1 MQRRSNAR
9 VFARRCTYV
18 VRKGDS
24 VDQIIDFLTS
34 KSLAE
39 MAADPRV
46 LFGTAVIFVLAVLFR
61 WKYVLIFLFA
71 IGATM
76 TVLRYTG
83 GGGSSELVVDRSMLL
98 FIGGTIVIAIVL
110 IYFLFIRD

>member
-1 MQRRSNAR
+1 
-9 VFARRCTYV
+9 
-18 VRKGDS
+18 
-24 VDQIIDFLTS
+24 VDQIIEFLAN
-34 KSLAE
+34 KSLAD

-46 LFGTAVIFVLAVLFR
+46 LFGTGIVFVLAVLFR
-61 WKYVLIFLFA
+61 WKYVLLFLFA

-83 GGGSSELVVDRSMLL
+83 GGGTSETVVDRNMLL
-98 FIGGTIVIAIVL
+98 FIGGTIVIAVVL

>member
-1 MQRRSNAR
+1 M
-9 VFARRCTYV
+9 
-18 VRKGDS
+18 
-24 VDQIIDFLTS
+24 DQIIDFLTS
-34 KSLAE
+34 KNLAE

-46 LFGTAVIFVLAVLFR
+46 LFGTAVVFVLAVLFR
-61 WKYVLIFLFA
+61 WKYVLLFLFA
-71 IGATM
+71 VGATM

-83 GGGSSELVVDRSMLL
+83 GGGTSETIVDQNMML

>member
-1 MQRRSNAR
+1 
-9 VFARRCTYV
+9 
-18 VRKGDS
+18 
-24 VDQIIDFLTS
+24 VDQILEFLTS

-39 MAADPRV
+39 MASDPRV
-46 LFGTAVIFVLAVLFR
+46 LFGTAVVFVLAVLFR
-61 WKYVLIFLFA
+61 WKYVLLFLFA

-76 TVLRYTG
+76 AVLRFS
-83 GGGSSELVVDRSMLL
+83 GGGSSSGADTIVDRNMML

>member
-1 MQRRSNAR
+1 M
-9 VFARRCTYV
+9 
-18 VRKGDS
+18 
-24 VDQIIDFLTS
+24 DQILEFLTS

-39 MAADPRV
+39 LAADPRV
-46 LFGTAVIFVLAVLFR
+46 LFGTVVIFVLAILFR
-61 WKYVLIFLFA
+61 WKYVLLFLFA

-83 GGGSSELVVDRSMLL
+83 GGGTSDTIVDRNMLL

-110 IYFLFIRD
+110 IYFIFIRD

>member
-1 MQRRSNAR
+1 M
-9 VFARRCTYV
+9 
-18 VRKGDS
+18 
-24 VDQIIDFLTS
+24 DQIIEFLTS

-46 LFGTAVIFVLAVLFR
+46 LFGTAVLFVLAVLFR
-61 WKYVLIFLFA
+61 WRYVLLFLFA

-76 TVLRYTG
+76 TVLKYTG
-83 GGGSSELVVDRSMLL
+83 GGGTSEVIVDQSMML

-110 IYFLFIRD
+110 IYFVFIRD

>member
-1 MQRRSNAR
+1 M
-9 VFARRCTYV
+9 
-18 VRKGDS
+18 
-24 VDQIIDFLTS
+24 DQIIDFLTS

-46 LFGTAVIFVLAVLFR
+46 LFGTAVVFVLAVLFR
-61 WKYVLIFLFA
+61 WKYVLLFLFA

-83 GGGSSELVVDRSMLL
+83 GEGTSDIIVDRSMVL

-110 IYFLFIRD
+110 IYFAFIRD

>member
-1 MQRRSNAR
+1 M
-9 VFARRCTYV
+9 
-18 VRKGDS
+18 
-24 VDQIIDFLTS
+24 DQILEFFTS
-34 KSLAE
+34 KSVAE

-46 LFGTAVIFVLAVLFR
+46 LFGTVVIFVLAVLFR
-61 WKYVLIFLFA
+61 WKYVLLFLFA

-83 GGGSSELVVDRSMLL
+83 GGGTSDTIVDRNMLL

-110 IYFLFIRD
+110 IYFVFIRD

>member
-1 MQRRSNAR
+1 M
-9 VFARRCTYV
+9 
-18 VRKGDS
+18 
-24 VDQIIDFLTS
+24 DQIIDFFTS
-34 KSLAE
+34 KSVAE

-46 LFGTAVIFVLAVLFR
+46 LFGTAVVFVLAVLFR

-83 GGGSSELVVDRSMLL
+83 GEGTSDIVVDRSMVL
-98 FIGGTIVIAIVL
+98 FIGGTIVIAVVL

>member
-1 MQRRSNAR
+1 
-9 VFARRCTYV
+9 
-18 VRKGDS
+18 

-34 KSLAE
+34 KTLAE

-46 LFGTAVIFVLAVLFR
+46 LFGTVVIFVLAVLFR
-61 WKYVLIFLFA
+61 WKYVLLFLFA

-83 GGGSSELVVDRSMLL
+83 GEGSSDLVVDRSMML
-98 FIGGTIVIAIVL
+98 FIGGTIVIAVVL

>member
-1 MQRRSNAR
+1 
-9 VFARRCTYV
+9 
-18 VRKGDS
+18 
-24 VDQIIDFLTS
+24 VDQIIEFLTS
-34 KSLAE
+34 KSIAE

-46 LFGTAVIFVLAVLFR
+46 LFGAVVVFVLAVLFR
-61 WKYVLIFLFA
+61 WKYVLLFMFA

-83 GGGSSELVVDRSMLL
+83 GGGTSETIVDQNMML

-110 IYFLFIRD
+110 IYFVFIRD

>member
-1 MQRRSNAR
+1 
-9 VFARRCTYV
+9 
-18 VRKGDS
+18 
-24 VDQIIDFLTS
+24 VDQILEFLASRT
-34 KSLAE
+34 LAE

-46 LFGTAVIFVLAVLFR
+46 LFAAVVVFVLAVLFR
-61 WKYVLIFLFA
+61 WKYVLLFLFA

-83 GGGSSELVVDRSMLL
+83 GGGTSETIVDRNMML

>member
-1 MQRRSNAR
+1 M
-9 VFARRCTYV
+9 
-18 VRKGDS
+18 
-24 VDQIIDFLTS
+24 DQIIDFLTS

-39 MAADPRV
+39 MVADPRV
-46 LFGTAVIFVLAVLFR
+46 LFGTAVIFVLAILFR
-61 WKYVLIFLFA
+61 WKYVLLFLFA

-83 GGGSSELVVDRSMLL
+83 GEGTSDIVVDRSMVL
-98 FIGGTIVIAIVL
+98 FIGGTIVIAVVL